1 MVMFILYYLYSNIK
15 CFKEDK
21 CLVWIDRGGAV
32 INFMVT
38 KPYDNTRGLR
48 IKQSDGKYVRFLYAK
63 TSFIL
68 PEK

>member
-1 MVMFILYYLYSNIK
+1 MYECSVSYVWVKAEIK
-15 CFKEDK
+15 LRSGRF
-21 CLVWIDRGGAV
+21 LL
-32 INFMVT
+32 FYFTVT

-68 PEK
+68 PEKWKISLL

>member
-1 MVMFILYYLYSNIK
+1 M
-15 CFKEDK
+15 
-21 CLVWIDRGGAV
+21 

-48 IKQSDGKYVRFLYAK
+48 IKQSDEKYVRFLYIR

-68 PEK
+68 HEN

>member
-1 MVMFILYYLYSNIK
+1 
-15 CFKEDK
+15 
-21 CLVWIDRGGAV
+21 
-32 INFMVT
+32 MVT

-68 PEK
+68 PEKWKISLL